1 MSATQEWLR
10 KKFQEEARTARTTG
24 DLYNEYSNSRLT
36 KEVEDLKER
45 LKKVETDMA
54 YTQKIRF
61 AQSPEEQKINDI
73 RNID

>member
-10 KKFQEEARTARTTG
+10 KKFQEEVTPTS
-24 DLYNEYSNSRLT
+24 YSNIRLT
-36 KEVEDLKER
+36 EEIEDLKER

-61 AQSPEEQKINDI
+61 AQSPEEQRINEI

>member
-10 KKFQEEARTARTTG
+10 KKFQEEARTTG
-24 DLYNEYSNSRLT
+24 DLYKEYSNSRLT

-61 AQSPEEQKINDI
+61 AQSPEEQRINDI

>member
-1 MSATQEWLR
+1 MSATQDWIKEQYELER
-10 KKFQEEARTARTTG
+10 KIVGE
-24 DLYNEYSNSRLT
+24 NVEYTNMRLS

-61 AQSPEEQKINDI
+61 AQSPEEQRIYNLRQTD
-73 RNID
+73 

>member
-1 MSATQEWLR
+1 LT
-10 KKFQEEARTARTTG
+10 EEI
-24 DLYNEYSNSRLT
+24 
-36 KEVEDLKER
+36 EDLKER

-61 AQSPEEQKINDI
+61 AQSPEEQRINDI

>member
-1 MSATQEWLR
+1 MSVTQDWIKEQYELER
-10 KKFQEEARTARTTG
+10 KIVGE
-24 DLYNEYSNSRLT
+24 NVEYTNMRLS

-61 AQSPEEQKINDI
+61 AQSPEEQRIYDL
-73 RNID
+73 RQTD

>member
-10 KKFQEEARTARTTG
+10 KKFQEEATPTS
-24 DLYNEYSNSRLT
+24 YSNIQLT
-36 KEVEDLKER
+36 NEIEDLKQR

-61 AQSPEEQKINDI
+61 AQSPEEQRINDI
-73 RNID
+73 RNVVD

>member
-1 MSATQEWLR
+1 MSATQDWIKEQYELER
-10 KKFQEEARTARTTG
+10 KIVGE
-24 DLYNEYSNSRLT
+24 NVEYTNMRLS

-61 AQSPEEQKINDI
+61 VESD
-73 RNID
+73 

>member
-10 KKFQEEARTARTTG
+10 KKFQQEATPTS
-24 DLYNEYSNSRLT
+24 YSNIQLT
-36 KEVEDLKER
+36 NEIEDLKER

-61 AQSPEEQKINDI
+61 AQSPEEQKIYDLKS
-73 RNID
+73 

>member
-10 KKFQEEARTARTTG
+10 KKFKEDAVPMA
-24 DLYNEYSNSRLT
+24 YNNVQLT
-36 KEVEDLKER
+36 NEIEDLKER

-61 AQSPEEQKINDI
+61 AQSPEEQRINDI

>member
-1 MSATQEWLR
+1 MSATQDWIKEQYELEL
-10 KKFQEEARTARTTG
+10 KIAGE
-24 DLYNEYSNSRLT
+24 NVEYTNMRLS

-61 AQSPEEQKINDI
+61 AQSPEEQRIYDL
-73 RNID
+73 RQTD

>member
-10 KKFQEEARTARTTG
+10 KKFQEEATPAS
-24 DLYNEYSNSRLT
+24 YSNIRLT
-36 KEVEDLKER
+36 EEIEDLKER

-61 AQSPEEQKINDI
+61 AQSPEEQRINEI

>member
-1 MSATQEWLR
+1 MSVTQDWIKEQYELER
-10 KKFQEEARTARTTG
+10 KIVGE
-24 DLYNEYSNSRLT
+24 NVEYTNMRLS

-61 AQSPEEQKINDI
+61 AQSPEEQRIYNLRQTD
-73 RNID
+73 